1 MGRHKRSRE
10 QKKIKDDDEV
20 KVTRVVKPN
29 PLRKPKKVKIYV
41 KDEPKEFWAEN
52 WANPE
57 ELAPEDRSEKKMRR
71 REEKRRKKEMK
82 DNRDIEVSQCTP
94 LSFCCV
100 RTFSN
105 LDKANQEQEKKVGQE
120 KKGEKKAYRLA
131 IFSDHSSRIESF
143 PTPSIYGPI
152 YRPLSWSF
160 RGPDKDRYYYD
171 C

>member
-82 DNRDIEVSQCTP
+82 DNRDIE
-94 LSFCCV
+94 
-100 RTFSN
+100 
-105 LDKANQEQEKKVGQE
+105 DKANQEQEKKVGQE